1 MADLLTIEN
10 LGNLLMLCFLQ
21 AVLGFDNL
29 LYISIES
36 QRAPVAQQRAVRFW
50 GIIIAVALR
59 VVLLF
64 VMINLIERL
73 SEPFFVMNW
82 TGILEGGV
90 NFATLVFVIGGIF
103 IIYTAVKEISHMLSV
118 EHLDHDVEHKS
129 GKSAVQVIMLIVFMN
144 LIFSFDSILSALA
157 ITDVFFVLA
166 TAILLSGAA
175 MLLLADHVTAFLEK
189 NRMYEVLGLFILLI
203 VGVVLL
209 GEAGVAAEHA
219 MHAAAAEAAHGAADA
234 AHGAAEATD
243 LSIRVFGYPL
253 VPMSKTTFYFAVIVL
268 FAVEILQSGYAR
280 KLAAER
286 HAAQSRK
293 V

>member
-36 QRAPVAQQRAVRFW
+36 QRAPVAYQRAVRYW

-64 VMINLIERL
+64 VMIRLIDAL
-73 SEPFFVMNW
+73 SEPFFVFNAPGW
-82 TGILEGGV
+82 IEGGV
-90 NFATLVFVIGGIF
+90 NFATIIFVFGGIF
-103 IIYTAVKEISHMLSV
+103 IMYTAVKEIGHMLTV
-118 EHLDHDVEHKS
+118 EHLGTDLENKT
-129 GKSAVQVIMLIVFMN
+129 GKSATQVVMLIVLMN

-157 ITDVFFVLA
+157 ITDVFPVLA
-166 TAILLSGAA
+166 IAILLSGLA
-175 MLLLADHVTAFLEK
+175 MVLLADTVTAFLEK

-209 GEAGVAAEHA
+209 GEAGPAAAHA
-219 MHAAAAEAAHGAADA
+219 MHDDG
-234 AHGAAEATD
+234 
-243 LSIRVFGYPL
+243 LQIKLFGYDL
-253 VPMSKTTFYFAVIVL
+253 IPMSKTTFYFSVL
-268 FAVEILQSGYAR
+268 VLVAVEIIQSGYSR

-286 HAAQSRK
+286 RATQSPK
-293 V
+293 AH

>member
-1 MADLLTIEN
+1 MADLLTLEN
-10 LGNLLMLCFLQ
+10 LGNLVMLCFLQ

-36 QRAPVAQQRAVRFW
+36 QRAPLAQQKAVRFW

-64 VMINLIERL
+64 VMIRLISAL
-73 SEPFFVMNW
+73 SEPFFVLNW
-82 TGILEGGV
+82 PGILEGGV
-90 NFATLVFVIGGIF
+90 NFSTIVFIIGGIF

-118 EHLDHDVEHKS
+118 EHLDHDIEGKS
-129 GKSAVQVIMLIVFMN
+129 GKSGLQVIALIVTMN

-157 ITDVFFVLA
+157 ITDVFPVLA

-175 MLLLADHVTAFLEK
+175 MIAMADGVTAFIQK

-209 GEAGVAAEHA
+209 GEAGPAAAHA
-219 MHAAAAEAAHGAADA
+219 MHDD
-234 AHGAAEATD
+234 T
-243 LSIRVFGYPL
+243 LQLKIFGYDL
-253 VPMSKTTFYFAVIVL
+253 IPMSKTTFYFAVVVL
-268 FAVEILQSGYAR
+268 FAVEFLQSGYQR
-280 KLAAER
+280 KLNAER
-286 HAAQSRK
+286 RAEQTHR
-293 V
+293 